1 MFMSTCTYRCLTD
14 PPPISPRPRSYTD
27 IKRQDGLYPPEP
39 AGQILFPSIHSHPRS
54 YTDIKR
60 KEGQS
65 VFIRPHEGLFGLR
78 EWVEQGV
85 AFQVCFGGTGVA
97 WVLALPASRN
107 KAAPVA
113 FQ

>member
-1 MFMSTCTYRCLTD
+1 MLLCSVCEWQRASCLDSKFVCSCTNGRGSGCPAICCTLTVD
-14 PPPISPRPRSYTD
+14 LSCCILPPC
-27 IKRQDGLYPPEP
+27 
-39 AGQILFPSIHSHPRS
+39 S

-85 AFQVCFGGTGVA
+85 AFQVGAGQACLTR
-97 WVLALPASRN
+97 VLLLCWLPHTTWSPA
-107 KAAPVA
+107 
-113 FQ
+113 